1 MLLTRKHLS
10 RRTVLRGVGAT
21 MALPFLDSMIPA
33 RSVLAKTEAA
43 RAASRARLVC
53 IEQVHGA
60 AGISEYGLAKNLW
73 IPAATGRR
81 FDISQGNLSPLEP
94 FRDQLTII
102 SNTDARMAE
111 AQSAPEVGGD
121 HFRSSAVMYTQAHPK
136 LTEGSDVSVGVSM
149 DQLYAQRFGQDT
161 PIPSMQLTIEP
172 VDQSGGCAYG
182 YACVYTDTISWAAA
196 DQPLPMVR
204 DPRFVFEQL
213 FGSGGTPEQRAQRRA
228 TDRSI
233 LDLLT
238 RQMADL
244 RRSLGAGDR
253 QRLDQYSNNIR
264 EIEQRIARIEARNT
278 SGEAR
283 ELPGAP
289 AGVPDSFDEHVK
301 LMFDLQ
307 VLAFA
312 ADTTRV
318 FSFKI
323 GRDGSGR
330 VYPGSGVDRGF
341 HDASHHGSS
350 EERIKQFGEINKY
363 HVSLLPYFLEKLQTT
378 MDGETN
384 LLEKTLVLYGSPM
397 AVGNTHNHRNC
408 PLILLGKGGGAVQPG
423 IHVKAPKDTP
433 MANVMLTLLQR
444 LGLEDLQSFG
454 DSSGEFSFSTAET
467 TVASHEG
474 HEVAG

>member
-1 MLLTRKHLS
+1 MALTQKHLS

-21 MALPFLDSMIPA
+21 IALPFLDAMIPA
-33 RSVLAKTEAA
+33 RSVFAKTAAA

-60 AGISEYGLAKNLW
+60 AGCSEYGLANHLW
-73 IPAATGRR
+73 NPALTGRR
-81 FDISQGNLSPLEP
+81 FDISKGNLSPLEP
-94 FRDQLTII
+94 FRDHLTIV

-136 LTEGSDVSVGVSM
+136 LTEGSDVRVGISM
-149 DQLYAQRFGQDT
+149 DQLYAQKFGQDT

-182 YACVYTDTISWAAA
+182 YACVYTDTISWAAP

-204 DPRFVFEQL
+204 DPRMVFEQL

-233 LDLLT
+233 LDMLT
-238 RQMADL
+238 NQMASL
-244 RRSLGAGDR
+244 RRSLGPSDR
-253 QRLDQYSNNIR
+253 QRLDQYSTNIR
-264 EIEQRIARIEARNT
+264 DIEQRIARVEARNT
-278 SGEAR
+278 SGETR

-307 VLAFA
+307 VLAFSS
-312 ADTTRV
+312 DTTRV
-318 FSFKI
+318 FSFKM

-341 HDASHHGSS
+341 HDASHHGSAD
-350 EERIKQFGEINKY
+350 ERIRQFGEINKY
-363 HVSLLPYFLEKLQTT
+363 HVSLLPYFLEKLQST
-378 MDGETN
+378 MDGEAN
-384 LLEKTLVLYGSPM
+384 LLDKTLVLYGSPM

-408 PLILLGKGGGAVQPG
+408 PLILLGRGAGAVQPG
-423 IHVKAPKDTP
+423 VHVKAAKDTP
-433 MANVMLTLLQR
+433 MANVMLTLLHR
-444 LGLEDLQSFG
+444 LGLDNLQSFG
-454 DSSGEFSFSTAET
+454 DSSGEFSFSVPET
-467 TVASHEG
+467 TVA
-474 HEVAG
+474 